1 MSAIELIAG
10 PLTMREIAARGRA
23 PIVVRLVVSVLL
35 AMLAV
40 SLLGGA
46 FVFWRVDI
54 ALNAQLD
61 QDLRAYRDVGLRSL
75 NDGDPI
81 PHIGNFNY
89 QIFDRAGQ
97 LIKGDLVTDVAG
109 SENRLKA
116 QSGARSG
123 ERGGLFSDTSYIWL
137 ATPATYQDQRVV
149 LVVAINRHQ
158 HDEALRELLAQ
169 LAIAGGA
176 TLIAAGLIGYRTA
189 RAALDPVERYRVAA
203 ETADH
208 STRLPVDGRDDELTR
223 LGHTFNAFLDRLEA
237 SRERERRFLA
247 DASHELR
254 APLSVMRAE
263 VEVALMRAKTS
274 GHDPETLQ
282 SLGTQIGRLERL
294 CNALLELEEVTSSTE
309 VARQSVLVD
318 ELLTDLVDRARM
330 LPGLGGRSIRLVTS
344 ETFTI
349 EAHPHWLEVAIN
361 NLVTNAIRYGAG
373 DVEVG
378 ARQVGKHS
386 SRRVEIWVL
395 DHGEGLPDDF
405 LPRAFDRFARVD
417 ESRASGGTGLGLSI
431 VAEIADLHGGSVRI
445 DGARVSL
452 VLPQPDAVAR

>member
-1 MSAIELIAG
+1 MPSVR
-10 PLTMREIAARGRA
+10 TRWRA

-75 NDGDPI
+75 HDGDPI
-81 PHIGNFNY
+81 PNIGNFSY
-89 QIFDRAGQ
+89 QIFARSGQ
-97 LIKGDLVTDVAG
+97 MLKGDLTADVVG
-109 SENRLKA
+109 STTLVKA
-116 QSGARSG
+116 RSVEQSG
-123 ERGGLFSDTSYIWL
+123 EKGGFFSDTSYIWI
-137 ATPATYQDQRVV
+137 ATPARYRGQPVV
-149 LVVAINRHQ
+149 LVVAINRRQ
-158 HDEALRELLAQ
+158 HDEALHELLAQ
-169 LAIAGGA
+169 LAIVGGA

-203 ETADH
+203 ETADQD
-208 STRLPVDGRDDELTR
+208 TRLPVDGRDDELAR

-263 VEVALMRAKTS
+263 VEVALMRAGAS
-274 GHDPETLQ
+274 EGFDRETLQ
-282 SLGTQIGRLERL
+282 SLDTQIGRLERL
-294 CNALLELEEVTSSTE
+294 CNALLQLEELTSSVVPATHHVDLDDLLNDV
-309 VARQSVLVD
+309 VAGARSLPAASGRPVRI
-318 ELLTDLVDRARM
+318 DLRE
-330 LPGLGGRSIRLVTS
+330 PIGLD
-344 ETFTI
+344 
-349 EAHPHWLEVAIN
+349 AHPHWLEVAIN
-361 NLVTNAIRYGAG
+361 NLVTNALRYGEG
-373 DVEVG
+373 SITVG
-378 ARQVGKHS
+378 ARTLDRS
-386 SRRVEIWVL
+386 DDPIVEIWVV
-395 DHGEGLPDDF
+395 DQGAGIPISF

-431 VAEIADLHGGSVRI
+431 VAEIAELHGGTVLI
-445 DGARVSL
+445 DGARMSL
-452 VLPQPDAVAR
+452 LLPQSGTPAR